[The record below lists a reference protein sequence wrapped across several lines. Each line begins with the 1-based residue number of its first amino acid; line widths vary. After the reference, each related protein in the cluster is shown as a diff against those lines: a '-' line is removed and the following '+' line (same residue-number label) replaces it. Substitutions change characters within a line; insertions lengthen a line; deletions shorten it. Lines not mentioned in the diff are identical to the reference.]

1 MADDRR
7 GTEPPCSGEGAGDMD
22 SRAVVPGL
30 GLRLRARLQ
39 PGGPLGRWTPG
50 PAGPWA
56 GGPCPRRPGLWLTPA
71 VTRSHFSPQVPRNKS
86 HAQTLLSE
94 RRGAHRR
101 GGTGQAAAPG
111 FAVTVSAALR
121 AQTGLPGPPGF
132 RGEGAV

>member
-7 GTEPPCSGEGAGDMD
+7 GTEPPCSGEGAGDIAFPWTRGLWCPG
-22 SRAVVPGL
+22 SASGCVP
-30 GLRLRARLQ
+30 ACS
-39 PGGPLGRWTPG
+39 

-71 VTRSHFSPQVPRNKS
+71 VTRSHFSPQVPKNKS

-101 GGTGQAAAPG
+101 GETGQAAAPG